1 MKKYLEIAVVA
12 AATVAVLT
20 RIETTQKFLLNVK

>member
-12 AATVAVLT
+12 AVTVGILSRVEVT
-20 RIETTQKFLLNVK
+20 KKILLNLA